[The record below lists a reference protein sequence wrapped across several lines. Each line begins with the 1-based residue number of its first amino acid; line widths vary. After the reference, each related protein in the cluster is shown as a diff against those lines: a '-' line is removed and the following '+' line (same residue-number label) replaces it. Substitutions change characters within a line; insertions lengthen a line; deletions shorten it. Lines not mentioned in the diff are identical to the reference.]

1 MGRRI
6 RRTNRRSNL
15 RKARKSMK
23 RKTMKRKTMKRKTMK
38 RKTMKRINTYRKA
51 RKNKSYGGASVA
63 FAPQFIAHDVQARAA
78 EGAKY
83 LSRRSP
89 RGRTLQHPMVARREH
104 SGSNPANAF
113 IHGKTSSEF
122 LQNPSIWP
130 VGTTREQAYNLLYSV
145 FWPELLREIKG
156 LTAQKNTFNI
166 QYKGDRYGAKGNDP
180 MAHTW
185 KWASN
190 SLPINIDITYP
201 TDSEF
206 LADELYESEN
216 RFKEAIDC
224 YKAIK
229 SIEALV
235 VSNKRINKA
244 GSETSDHSYDVSG
257 LETHLKLIVQELNAL
272 KDTDPLVTLF
282 RDIPPIKGVPDLGA
296 KAEHQEL
303 EKPVGQAQLD
313 AEGTEVL
320 QIMTDEK
327 NTIPLIGPN
336 KRFTRQVHSLEPP
349 SQPAAIVIHDMNKND
364 IDDIWAILQ
373 CIISYKT
380 VYLQE
385 TTDKP
390 RCIHNGDGDNSSN
403 AGDLRKELYRY
414 AILHNCEIYFVS
426 KGTNIKDKL
435 DGKSFARID
444 CYYIAGLPDP
454 SKNFGFE
461 KLRDGLR
468 EKKPDVEINYII
480 QGKPP
485 SLEKFDYLNSDL
497 GIIELLHDSQKQTLG
512 LSSNVRSGAKFAEIN
527 FPKGLSH
534 DQINGMDEDA
544 LEEECRNIYDT
555 RRIPEI
561 NDAMSLR
568 RNVTVDEAER
578 GIIRKEEMKKVLKS
592 FYNVTV
598 WTEEQTDWGATSGVD
613 PGSTDDDGLPAAPAR
628 VAPNTESWIASNNY
642 KAALAGSSQPGTY
655 AVEINGKINSH
666 FKSKDTEKMDKTSKA
681 LTALKDSLKKL
692 TTGDNPINVYF
703 YAKPKT
709 STPGYKNRLEISN
722 KILMDLAE
730 TPLGEALNYRYIGGV
745 DRQTPFSTDP
755 RISDDNGKNTLADLE
770 AVLWFVGFSNTP
782 VDVAKRL
789 QADESPDGSM
799 RSSSVI
805 ASNAARD
812 QEWQEQFGEG
822 TMSGPVSKRGQVVPQ
837 GEGENVSEQTGLL
850 SRESSGQTWM

>member
-1 MGRRI
+1 
-6 RRTNRRSNL
+6 
-15 RKARKSMK
+15 MK
-23 RKTMKRKTMKRKTMK
+23 RRNTMKRR
-38 RKTMKRINTYRKA
+38 
-51 RKNKSYGGASVA
+51 NKSYGGAVA
-63 FAPQFIAHDVQARAA
+63 FAHGVQARAA
-78 EGAKY
+78 EAVKY
-83 LSRRSP
+83 LSQQSP
-89 RGRTLQHPMVARREH
+89 RGRTLQDPLAARREH

-113 IHGKTSSEF
+113 IHGKTSTES

-145 FWPELLREIKG
+145 FWPELLREKKG
-156 LTAQKNTFNI
+156 LNNFNNTFNI
-166 QYKGDRYGAKGNDP
+166 QYKGGRYGTKRNDP

-185 KWASN
+185 KWTRN
-190 SLPINIDITYP
+190 SLPINIAITYP
-201 TDSEF
+201 RDLTGWIN
-206 LADELYESEN
+206 DELYQAEN

-224 YKAIK
+224 YKVIK
-229 SIEALV
+229 EIEALV
-235 VSNKRINKA
+235 GTDNIQEM
-244 GSETSDHSYDVSG
+244 GSKGRDHSYDVSG
-257 LETHLKLIVQELNAL
+257 LETHLKQIVGELSTNS
-272 KDTDPLVTLF
+272 KTLNEPE
-282 RDIPPIKGVPDLGA
+282 DKS
-296 KAEHQEL
+296 
-303 EKPVGQAQLD
+303 
-313 AEGTEVL
+313 
-320 QIMTDEK
+320 
-327 NTIPLIGPN
+327 N
-336 KRFTRQVHSLEPP
+336 KM
-349 SQPAAIVIHDMNKND
+349 AILIHDLNKND

-373 CIISYKT
+373 CIISYGT
-380 VYLQE
+380 VYLLE
-385 TTDKP
+385 TTDDP
-390 RCIHNGDGDNSSN
+390 RCVTDGTTHSAFNTSN
-403 AGDLRKELYRY
+403 ATDLREQLTNY
-414 AILHNCEIYFVS
+414 AQLHNCEIVVVG
-426 KGTNIKDKL
+426 KNEKIADKL
-435 DGKSFARID
+435 ASKTFARID
-444 CYYIAGLPDP
+444 CFYIAGLPDP
-454 SKNFGFE
+454 SKNFGFK
-461 KLRDGLR
+461 KLRDGLIG
-468 EKKPDVEINYII
+468 KGLVNYII

-613 PGSTDDDGLPAAPAR
+613 PGSTDDDGSPAAPAR

-642 KAALAGSSQPGTY
+642 KDALAGTSQPGTY
-655 AVEINGKINSH
+655 AVEINDKINSH
-666 FKSKDTEKMDKTSKA
+666 FKSRDTMKMDKTSNA
-681 LTALKDSLKKL
+681 LTALKDSLITL

-709 STPGYKNRLEISN
+709 STPGYDNRLEISN
-722 KILMDLAE
+722 EILMDLAK
-730 TPLGEALNYRYIGGV
+730 TQLGVALNYRHIGGV

>member
-527 FPKGLSH
+527 FPKG
-534 DQINGMDEDA
+534 NKVADA
-544 LEEECRNIYDT
+544 KYI
-555 RRIPEI
+555 
-561 NDAMSLR
+561 A
-568 RNVTVDEAER
+568 AW
-578 GIIRKEEMKKVLKS
+578 KKD
-592 FYNVTV
+592 
-598 WTEEQTDWGATSGVD
+598 QTDWGATSGVD
-613 PGSTDDDGLPAAPAR
+613 PGSTDDDGSPAAPAR

-770 AVLWFVGFSNTP
+770 AVLWFVGLKGFT
-782 VDVAKRL
+782 VDAAKRL
-789 QADESPDGSM
+789 QGDESPDGSV
-799 RSSSVI
+799 RSEGE
-805 ASNAARD
+805 AARNAASD
-812 QEWQEQFGEG
+812 QEWHGQFGEG
-822 TMSGPVSKRGQVVPQ
+822 DVG
-837 GEGENVSEQTGLL
+837 EQTSLL
-850 SRESSGQTWM
+850 SRADSGTNWGV